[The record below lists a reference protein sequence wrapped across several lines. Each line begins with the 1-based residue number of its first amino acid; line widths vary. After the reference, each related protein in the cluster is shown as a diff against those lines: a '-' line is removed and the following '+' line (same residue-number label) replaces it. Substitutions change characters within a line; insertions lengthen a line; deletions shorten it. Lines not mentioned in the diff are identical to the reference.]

1 MRFCRFSYRGKT
13 SWGMLEEEKV
23 QPLAGPPYYG
33 IVKDGEPLLL
43 ADVKL
48 VAPVEPSKII
58 CLGLNYADHAKEMG
72 VPLPEEPVLF
82 MKPPSSIIGPGE
94 AIVIPDV
101 SRRVDYEAEL
111 AVVMGKK
118 AYKVSREKALEFV
131 FGYTCANDVTARDL
145 QQKDGQWTR
154 SKSFD
159 TFCPLGP
166 WLETELDPSG
176 LNIELRQNGVIKQ
189 KSNTENLIFKI
200 PQIISFISSV
210 MTLLPGDVILTGTP
224 AGVGPVEPGDVL
236 EVIIEGIGTLENSVK

>member
-1 MRFCRFSYRGKT
+1 
-13 SWGMLEEEKV
+13 
-23 QPLAGPPYYG
+23 
-33 IVKDGEPLLL
+33 
-43 ADVKL
+43 
-48 VAPVEPSKII
+48 
-58 CLGLNYADHAKEMG
+58 
-72 VPLPEEPVLF
+72 
-82 MKPPSSIIGPGE
+82 
-94 AIVIPDV
+94 
-101 SRRVDYEAEL
+101 VDYEAEL